1 MHRLFFAPLLRL
13 CSAALLYLLFSTGL
27 FAQTIEVISGNVQQ
41 IQEHK
46 SEKLVV
52 WNLQNQSKVF
62 VFDFPNLTM
71 QGKTFNRVTYFTEQA
86 VFSSGYPKVYNNAEM
101 QEYFDSVRRNQANF
115 AFGHDVQVQELVQFF
130 NLIERDK
137 IEIYTE
143 EVQLRNFLLE
153 QGLIKFWRGFYQAV
167 QPEVVL
173 LSIPQLQARR
183 ADEPAVTETIR
194 RTIFQHELA
203 HAEYFTNEYYANYC
217 RTFWNESLTDEQRK
231 AFTDFLSNH
240 NYNIYYA
247 DLVVNE
253 MQAYLMHTADAQSFS
268 AAKIGVSEKDL
279 ETMRKMF
286 RQGNPVTKLIGR

>member
-1 MHRLFFAPLLRL
+1 MLFFLAT
-13 CSAALLYLLFSTGL
+13 AGVA
-27 FAQTIEVISGNVQQ
+27 AQTLEVITGSVPQVLD
-41 IQEHK
+41 HK
-46 SEKLVV
+46 SDKLVV
-52 WNLQNQSKVF
+52 WKLQNQAKVF

-86 VFSSGYPKVYNNAEM
+86 VFSSGYPKVYNNVEM
-101 QEYFDSVRRNQANF
+101 QEYFESVRRNQANF

-137 IEIYTE
+137 IEIYPE
-143 EVQLRNFLLE
+143 EEQLRTFLLE
-153 QGLIKFWRGFYQAV
+153 QGLIKFWRGFYQAI
-167 QPEVVL
+167 QPDVVV

-183 ADEPAVTETIR
+183 SDEPAVTETIR

-217 RTFWNESLTDEQRK
+217 RTFWNDSLTDEQRK
-231 AFTDFLSNH
+231 AFTDFLSIH
-240 NYNIYYA
+240 NYNIYYP

-268 AAKIGVSEKDL
+268 AAKLGVSDKDL
-279 ETMRKMF
+279 DTMRKMF